1 MIIIFSLFLKILKL
15 NFFNLDEKVD
25 IFVYE
30 VMKNG
35 FVKILSIFSECD
47 CGEIELEVLFI
58 GLLIDIVGKDVMDFF
73 SLIYKYDLF
82 DLLRDFEVKKKIV
95 SFEWNEKV
103 VFMVLVSLLEIYFKK
118 NLGRKYMNYKYKD

>member
-1 MIIIFSLFLKILKL
+1 MIIIFSLFLKVLKL

-35 FVKILSIFSECD
+35 FVKILSIFSGCD

-73 SLIYKYDLF
+73 SLI
-82 DLLRDFEVKKKIV
+82 
-95 SFEWNEKV
+95 
-103 VFMVLVSLLEIYFKK
+103 
-118 NLGRKYMNYKYKD
+118 